1 MAQRILPLHVSTT
14 STPRRNRRRNPPSP
28 GYFSFFKS
36 FISVEHDST
45 CRDREGIVLAIV
57 DELSDYE
64 ILDLLI
70 EMKKINDRSVKD
82 VSLIL
87 L

>member
-1 MAQRILPLHVSTT
+1 M
-14 STPRRNRRRNPPSP
+14 
-28 GYFSFFKS
+28 
-36 FISVEHDST
+36 EHDST

-70 EMKKINDRSVKD
+70 EMKKISDRSVKD

>member
-1 MAQRILPLHVSTT
+1 
-14 STPRRNRRRNPPSP
+14 
-28 GYFSFFKS
+28 
-36 FISVEHDST
+36 
-45 CRDREGIVLAIV
+45 VLAIV

>member
-1 MAQRILPLHVSTT
+1 M
-14 STPRRNRRRNPPSP
+14 
-28 GYFSFFKS
+28 
-36 FISVEHDST
+36 EHDST
-45 CRDREGIVLAIV
+45 CRDREGIVLATV